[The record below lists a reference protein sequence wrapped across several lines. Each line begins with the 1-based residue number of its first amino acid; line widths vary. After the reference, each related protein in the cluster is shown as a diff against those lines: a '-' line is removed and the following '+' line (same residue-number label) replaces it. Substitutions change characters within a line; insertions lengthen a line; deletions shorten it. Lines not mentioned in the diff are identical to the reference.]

1 MNRTIVVGVE
11 DSEHSKDAIAF
22 AGRLA
27 GHSAGRVVVV
37 CAYPSHER
45 GSSDVRREAQQI
57 AQRMSCHL
65 EGIDAVRIRARA
77 LAASSLIDALH
88 DLVQTEA
95 AAMLVVGSS
104 GVGQLGEVV
113 SHGAGARLL
122 HAAPCAVAV
131 VPDGY
136 RARPSQPIRR
146 IGVAFDGTLE
156 SRAAVV
162 AAVAA
167 VHAFGAELEVL
178 TVLPARIFATPTMM
192 GGPGYVNLETDC
204 GRQARG
210 QLDVLVADLVPEV
223 VAVGTILGGPPAYR
237 LAVRSKRLDLL
248 VVGSRG
254 YGVTRAALARG
265 VSGRVVRDARC
276 PVIAVPRG
284 AEASVGEFFGVPA
297 TP

>member
-11 DSEHSKDAIAF
+11 DSEHSSDAIAF

-27 GHSAGRVVVV
+27 QHSAGRVVVV
-37 CAYPSHER
+37 CAYASHRR
-45 GSSDVRREAQQI
+45 GRSSVRRDAQQI
-57 AQRMSCHL
+57 ARRMSRRL
-65 EGIDAVRIRARA
+65 EGIDAHRVRPRA
-77 LAASSLIDALH
+77 LAASSFIGGLR
-88 DLVQTEA
+88 DLAQTETA
-95 AAMLVVGSS
+95 AILIVGSS
-104 GVGQLGEVV
+104 DVGQFGELMA
-113 SHGAGARLL
+113 HGAGARLL
-122 HAAPCAVAV
+122 HHPPCAVAV

-136 RARPSQPIRR
+136 RARGAQPIRR

-178 TVLPARIFATPTMM
+178 TVLPARILATPTMM
-192 GGPGYVNLETDC
+192 GGPGYVNLETDS
-204 GRQARG
+204 GRRARG
-210 QLDVLVADLVPEV
+210 QLDLLVADLVPEV
-223 VAVGTILGGPPAYR
+223 VAVGTILDGPPARR

-254 YGVTRAALARG
+254 YGMARAALAQG
-265 VSGRVVRDARC
+265 VSGRVLRDAHC
-276 PVIAVPRG
+276 PVIAIPRG
-284 AEASVGEFFGVPA
+284 AEASVGELFGGPA